1 MVWYGMQ
8 TAMVKESFF
17 TGIIKYN
24 MYNVQCNK
32 NDIDSPINGLFKE
45 ILAQEPFIFEL
56 IVQIFNNTI

>member
-24 MYNVQCNK
+24 MYNVQCNE

-45 ILAQEPFIFEL
+45 ILTQEPFSFEL
-56 IVQIFNNTI
+56 IA